1 MKSNNVINLYHD
13 AIGKVLSSSKKKDT
27 LHFLKNVVDF
37 NILSQMAETLT
48 KTVKP
53 LNFTVYGNA
62 LPEKLEDLGKSD
74 VLFKPESIEN
84 EIKWLLLSIK
94 KYSSELS
101 LFLILKQEFENNFL
115 LGNYEKAKSNL
126 DVILKS
132 TGYSL
137 WYLEAKFLLLEYL
150 NESEEQ
156 KIFLSEIYETN
167 KNGLIGTLAHFL
179 SQRTE
184 RNLSAYKFDYDI
196 SNLFKLNKNKDEN
209 EGRERYRYRLNFFEN
224 YNLADYSYI
233 VLFENK
239 NSIVDRYLILISV
252 LKVLFLTKENES
264 FIYSKARYIFRKT
277 NDTSLLPILFAFNS
291 KSNYKEYF
299 DSDYIRIIDLYYSGF
314 FEDAILECSKYLL
327 KNTRHFDL
335 YIIYAKCHVNL
346 KKEFTHITTDNSTL
360 INQLG
365 YKIYNL
371 ISNKGNRKDLLYN
384 LYQIN
389 KNLLSF
395 DISTGLDYFLKKEQN
410 FSANKNLKLL
420 SIYQFDPYFASWYN
434 KESNAIEY
442 LKNGSSQFVNSISIL
457 HWTNFINNELSENS
471 KVIEEVSL
479 IDNAKILFKQ
489 KKYDESITKWENIID
504 TFPDNAPIIQTS
516 LKYWFESLVHMENYN
531 EAISLFVEQFLE
543 DPNSIN
549 RIKTLELI
557 LILRKQ
563 KYKGIKRTIDLPIF
577 VGLNSNDDL
586 EKSFILEQFCKIYF
600 KKIPS
605 ELFEVA
611 FCDDERKCELFFN
624 RVCNS
629 ETLKH
634 SIFINTTIDRLTE
647 RQKIINHLIEINPAK
662 TKIYQEEL
670 NLVSNELIIYEGT
683 QKLEESKIYANDQAI
698 INYELNEIEGLFK
711 RYKTIYNLS
720 LKDKKILVI
729 TENSYALYKFDD
741 KDKYKETEVKYSDS
755 ALLEVFSELF
765 DLIID
770 KYLFSKFG
778 IVAYLSTRIRHGVL
792 LGELRPEIE
801 KQNLILSRVGGT
813 TDYES
818 SKFWNKPFFNLN
830 EIQKKK
836 LHEVLSKF
844 SLKIDTIIETIIK
857 EKIQIKKDGKNT
869 NGLFNYE
876 FDKTELH
883 SYANELAIETDVRVF
898 SQKVIDLIWKRT
910 DANLEVI
917 RAYIDNEI
925 KNQFSEELNNLY
937 KELGLSF
944 ENSQLPQ
951 IFTNVVECSTIIEN
965 KLKKIS
971 SWFRRSGSSINDF
984 DIEKVFNI
992 VWVNTER
999 CYPKANAFCNI
1010 QLEVNPIIK
1019 SNYYIHFT
1027 DLFRI
1032 LLDNMFKYGQTKNG
1046 KKHFEFKCHEEKGF
1060 LVCSFIND
1068 RNIESEELPLETK
1081 NGQLIINTNKLISE
1095 NKSGI
1100 SKAVKIVKYDLDN
1113 ENNCIMVDTENKEAF
1128 SMIVAIEIKNLI
1140 QNEKN
1145 INC

>member
-1 MKSNNVINLYHD
+1 MNINKEKNLYRD
-13 AIGKVLSSSKKKDT
+13 AIGKVLSSSKKKDK

-37 NILSQMAETLT
+37 NILSQMTETLT
-48 KTVKP
+48 RTMKP
-53 LNFTVYGNA
+53 LNRTVYGYA
-62 LPEKLEDLGKSD
+62 LPSKLEDLGKAD
-74 VLFKPESIEN
+74 ILYRPVSIEN

-94 KYSSELS
+94 KYSKELS
-101 LFLILKQEFENNFL
+101 LFLILKREFENNFL
-115 LGNYEKAKSNL
+115 LGNYEKAKNNL
-126 DVILKS
+126 DVILKE

-137 WYLEAKFLLLEYL
+137 WYIEAKFLLLEYL
-150 NESEEQ
+150 NKSEEQ

-184 RNLSAYKFDYDI
+184 RNLSAYKYDYDI
-196 SNLFKLNKNKDEN
+196 SNLFRLNKNKDEN

-224 YNLADYSYI
+224 YKLTDYSYI

-252 LKVLFLTKENES
+252 LKVLFLEEDNRS
-264 FIYSKARYIFRKT
+264 FIYSKARYIYRKT
-277 NDTSLLPILFAFNS
+277 NDTSILPILFAFDPC
-291 KSNYKEYF
+291 SNHAEYF

-327 KNTRHFDL
+327 KNTMNFDL
-335 YIIYAKCHVNL
+335 YIVYAKCHVNL
-346 KKEFTHITTDNSTL
+346 KKEFTSITTDNGTL
-360 INQLG
+360 VNQLG
-365 YKIYNL
+365 FKIYNL

-389 KNLLSF
+389 KNILSF

-410 FSANKNLKLL
+410 ISTNKNLKLL
-420 SIYQFDPYFASWYN
+420 STYLFDPYFASFYD
-434 KESNAIEY
+434 KEIDAINY
-442 LKNGSSQFVNSISIL
+442 LKNGNNKFVNSISIS
-457 HWTNFINNELSENS
+457 HWHNFIKNEIAEDS
-471 KVIEEVSL
+471 KVIGEVSL

-489 KKYDESITKWENIID
+489 KKYDESIIKWKSIIE
-504 TFPDNAPIIQTS
+504 TYKDNAPIIQTS
-516 LKYWFESLVHMENYN
+516 LKYWFESLVNLEDFN
-531 EAISLFVEQFLE
+531 EAILLFVEQFLINA
-543 DPNSIN
+543 NSIN
-549 RIKTLELI
+549 KIQTLELI
-557 LILRKQ
+557 FILRKQ

-600 KKIPS
+600 KKKPS
-605 ELFEVA
+605 ELFEVSFSEDA
-611 FCDDERKCELFFN
+611 RKIELFFN

-634 SIFINTTIDRLTE
+634 SIYINTTIERLTE
-647 RQKIINHLIEINPAK
+647 RQKIIHYLIELNPSQKKA
-662 TKIYQEEL
+662 YQEEL

-720 LKDKKILVI
+720 LKDKKVLVI
-729 TENSYALYKFDD
+729 TENSYALYKFDN
-741 KDKYKETEVKYSDS
+741 KDKYNETEVKYSDS

-792 LGELRPEIE
+792 LGEIRPEIE
-801 KQNLILSRVGGT
+801 KQNLILSRIGNST
-813 TDYES
+813 EYES
-818 SKFWNKPFFNLN
+818 SKFWNRPFFNLN
-830 EIQKKK
+830 DLQKKK
-836 LHEVLSKF
+836 LHEILSKF
-844 SLKIDTIIETIIK
+844 SLTIDTIIEDIIK
-857 EKIQIKKDGKNT
+857 DKIQIKKDGKNT

-876 FDKTELH
+876 FEKTELH
-883 SYANELAIETDVRVF
+883 SYANELATETDVKLF
-898 SQKVIDLIWKRT
+898 SQKVIDIIWKRT

-925 KNQFSEELNNLY
+925 KNQFSEELNKLD
-937 KELGLSF
+937 KELELSF
-944 ENSQLPQ
+944 GNNQLPQ

-971 SWFRRSGSSINDF
+971 SWFKRSGSSINDF
-984 DIEKVFNI
+984 NIEKVFNI
-992 VWVNTER
+992 VWINTER
-999 CYPKANAFCNI
+999 CYPKANAFCDINI
-1010 QLEVNPIIK
+1010 EKNPIIK
-1019 SNYYIHFT
+1019 SKYYIHFT

-1032 LLDNMFKYGQTKNG
+1032 LLDNMFKYGQTKKS
-1046 KKHFEFKCHEEKGF
+1046 KKHFEFKCREENGF
-1060 LVCSFIND
+1060 LVCNFIND
-1068 RNIESEELPLETK
+1068 RNIDSEELPLETK
-1081 NGQLIINTNKLISE
+1081 NCQLVINTNKLISE

-1113 ENNCIMVDTENKEAF
+1113 ENNYIMVEPENKEVF
-1128 SMIVAIEIKNLI
+1128 SIIVAIEIKNLI
-1140 QNEKN
+1140 QNEEN
-1145 INC
+1145 INR